1 MKKFTNDEKAIA
13 RNIDEEYKWIA
24 RDRDG
29 NLCVYD
35 GKPKKRNDSWIS
47 DDYEYLCS
55 FNHLFPAI
63 KWEDEEPTRIRD
75 IYNPQ
80 VLDNAEREYLKT
92 VLKPFHENVAYVE
105 KVHYYTMN
113 GDTSSSLAFLFIK
126 LHDGKLEFP
135 NFDSRKMYL
144 GMELNKKY
152 KMDELGIT
160 YKEED
165 E

>member
-1 MKKFTNDEKAIA
+1 MCI
-13 RNIDEEYKWIA
+13 YK
-24 RDRDG
+24 
-29 NLCVYD
+29 
-35 GKPKKRNDSWIS
+35 GKPEKEECSWYDDGYIYIS
-47 DDYEYLCS
+47 C

-63 KWEDEEPTRIRD
+63 KWEDDEPTLISD

-92 VLKPFHENVAYVE
+92 VLKPFHK
-105 KVHYYTMN
+105 KVDFVQKRRYTY
-113 GDTSSSLAFLFIK
+113 DKEYLFIE
-126 LHDGKLEFP
+126 LYDGVFEFP

-152 KMDELGIT
+152 KMDELGLT
-160 YKEED
+160 YPEED